1 MLIVIPITIVVLLW
15 MTYDRLPIVDGE
27 SALYIDSSYID
38 DIYSSMEKSG
48 YHLYPFDRFLMR
60 FVQLPDRGWYK
71 VADDNRSRYSFFAN
85 LYKKRDKTIDI
96 VVFAGDTNEEMCQR
110 LSKDMKLSKAKL
122 KEYYS
127 EFTRFKEGN
136 ILAGRYTLSRSADE
150 KVAIRYL
157 LYKSYQELDFF
168 AKEKFGMDFPVK
180 DLRDSIIVASIIQ
193 KESNDIDE
201 MSYISSVISN
211 RLKKN
216 MRLQMD
222 GTLNYG
228 KYSRTIV
235 TSDRIKNDTS
245 RYNTYKYKGL
255 PPAPLSIVS
264 MDALEAATFPRQ
276 SDYLFFMLNEKG
288 KHDFATTYK
297 EHLQNVKA
305 FKRYC
310 RAKKEKIE
318 KEKIEKEK
326 IAKEKI
332 AKEKASKEKV
342 KKEKVKKDKTKKD
355 KTKKE
360 KIAKKKIAKDKS
372 KKEKVTKKKI
382 AKDKSKKEKIKKSK
396 NTIQFA
402 GERPKELKKIRN
414 YSDNNSTKKS
424 NKKLKIIIRD
434 SNRSSR

>member
-1 MLIVIPITIVVLLW
+1 MKKNSLVKWILMLIVIPITIVVLLW
-15 MTYDRLPIVDGE
+15 MTYDSLPIVDGE

-150 KVAIRYL
+150 KIAIRYL

-180 DLRDSIIVASIIQ
+180 DLRDSIIIASIIQ

-318 KEKIEKEK
+318 KEK
-326 IAKEKI
+326 
-332 AKEKASKEKV
+332 ASKDKV
-342 KKEKVKKDKTKKD
+342 
-355 KTKKE
+355 KKE
-360 KIAKKKIAKDKS
+360 KIAKNKS
-372 KKEKVTKKKI
+372 KREKATKEKI

-402 GERPKELKKIRN
+402 GEKPKELKKIRN

-424 NKKLKIIIRD
+424 DKKLKIIIRD

>member
-1 MLIVIPITIVVLLW
+1 MKNNSLVKWILILITISIAIVVFLW
-15 MTYDRLPIVDGE
+15 IMYDREPIVDSE
-27 SALYIDSSYID
+27 STLYIDSSYID
-38 DIYSSMEKSG
+38 DIYHSMEKSG
-48 YHLYPFDRFLMR
+48 YNIYPFDRFIMK
-60 FVQLPDRGWYK
+60 FVELPKKGWYK
-71 VADDNRSRYSFFAN
+71 IKDEGKGRFYFFSN
-85 LYKKRDKTIDI
+85 LHQKRDKTIDI

-110 LSKDMKLSKAKL
+110 LSKDMKLSKSKL

-150 KVAIRYL
+150 KVAIQHL
-157 LYKSYQELDFF
+157 IYKSYQELDFF
-168 AKEKFGMDFPVK
+168 AKEKFGVDFPIK
-180 DLRDSIIVASIIQ
+180 DLRDSIIIASIIQ

-288 KHDFATTYK
+288 KHDFAATYK

-305 FKRYC
+305 FKTYC
-310 RAKKEKIE
+310 RVKKEKSNKEKIE
-318 KEKIEKEK
+318 K
-326 IAKEKI
+326 
-332 AKEKASKEKV
+332 S
-342 KKEKVKKDKTKKD
+342 
-355 KTKKE
+355 
-360 KIAKKKIAKDKS
+360 
-372 KKEKVTKKKI
+372 
-382 AKDKSKKEKIKKSK
+382 KKSK
-396 NTIQFA
+396 NIIQFA
-402 GERPKELKKIRN
+402 GEKPKELKKIQN
-414 YSDNNSTKKS
+414 NDNNSSSLKKS
-424 NKKLKIIIRD
+424 NKKLKIIIKD
-434 SNRSSR
+434 DNRSD